1 MATSFC
7 DPTKKSS
14 NAACN
19 FPDPNVLDLRKGTN
33 PQFLAHQANRVRF
46 QRVAQLNK
54 EIDECD
60 EDAGRCAWTPAKG
73 PGDHRIPQHITNQP
87 TYNAKGE
94 YVQGHLDVERK
105 SHTDYAA
112 STHQGR
118 MKGNERNMRFF
129 RDTQRDERQ
138 CLQYGTRCGALK
150 MDGQPKALNKND
162 KMVYGLSAKFY
173 NGAKWKTIGSEPS
186 WANEKDALRTKELRG
201 TRTLGGSE
209 RNKRESSQ
217 PKGDQYGTVD
227 RSTLG
232 YEDM

>member
-7 DPTKKSS
+7 DPTSKSS
-14 NAACN
+14 EAACN

-60 EDAGRCAWTPAKG
+60 ADGGKCAWTPAKNE
-73 PGDHRIPQHITNQP
+73 HRIPQQITNQP
-87 TYNAKGE
+87 TYGTDGTYTK
-94 YVQGHLDVERK
+94 GHLDVERR
-105 SHTDYAA
+105 SRTDYAA

-150 MDGQPKALNKND
+150 ADGQPKARDETD
-162 KMVYGLSAKFY
+162 KMVYGLSSKFY
-173 NGAKWKTIGSEPS
+173 NAKTWKVIGSSPS
-186 WANEKDALRTKELRG
+186 WKDELCERRAKRTETKELR
-201 TRTLGGSE
+201 
-209 RNKRESSQ
+209 NQ
-217 PKGDQYGTVD
+217 PIDN
-227 RSTLG
+227 STLG